1 MYMYRYDHGRQK
13 KNAQM
18 QLQGYIPARNKEN
31 NSGLYMQDDS
41 PWISPKAKIIIIIST
56 QYSYCK

>member
-1 MYMYRYDHGRQK
+1 MLHYMYMYRYDHGRQK

-18 QLQGYIPARNKEN
+18 QLQGYIPARNIES

-41 PWISPKAKIIIIIST
+41 PWIPPKAK
-56 QYSYCK
+56 